1 MKYIKI
7 YESPN
12 MPVSVWDALDAIE
25 TGKIDKLKRIIKIR
39 PEVVNVKYNGGTLLF
54 GAIDAISLDSVI
66 ELTNAGANWFIK
78 NDRGKYFFDFLNDV
92 ELNELKK
99 LFPDK
104 FRTKEYKDW
113 ELEQVANK
121 YNI

>member
-104 FRTKEYKDW
+104 FRTKEYKQW
-113 ELEQVANK
+113 ELEKTANK